1 MVGPA
6 VVVTRSLSNDPK
18 FEEKLID
25 VVGLYL
31 SMVRTFQMSV
41 PVDEMPDDN
50 DEQDSDGPLGR
61 YDPAPEGPAS
71 G

>member
-1 MVGPA
+1 M
-6 VVVTRSLSNDPK
+6 
-18 FEEKLID
+18 E
-25 VVGLYL
+25 
-31 SMVRTFQMSV
+31 RTFQMSV

-50 DEQDSDGPLGR
+50 DEQDPDGPLGR

>member
-1 MVGPA
+1 M
-6 VVVTRSLSNDPK
+6 
-18 FEEKLID
+18 E
-25 VVGLYL
+25 
-31 SMVRTFQMSV
+31 RTFQMSV

-50 DEQDSDGPLGR
+50 DEQDPDWPLGR